1 MTKASKWVLGIS
13 AVLAFFLFFVI
24 GLLFLFYLGSTR
36 EDGSI
41 TSFGD
46 KIGVIDLKGTISS
59 SDQVVDQL
67 KKHRENSSVK
77 AIVLRVDSP
86 GGAVVPSQ
94 EMYEEVKK
102 TRDEGKPVIV
112 SMGSV
117 AASGAYYVSCGATR
131 IVANRGTLTGSIG
144 VISQFVQIE
153 ELLNKI
159 GIGSATVK
167 SGKLKD
173 TGSPFRK
180 FTEEDRKY
188 WEGVIQDTFHQFLT
202 VVESER
208 HIPHDKLIKIAD
220 GRVFS
225 GEQALEASLV
235 DTLGTYE
242 DALRIAADM
251 VGIRGEPVIV
261 KIRERRRFGI
271 FDLLF
276 SSARENLLEAKRE
289 LVDQDILQ
297 YKLSYP

>member
-1 MTKASKWVLGIS
+1 MTKASKWVLGVS
-13 AVLAFFLFFVI
+13 AVLAFFFFFII
-24 GLLFLFYLGSTR
+24 GFLFLFYLGSTR

-41 TSFGD
+41 TGFGD
-46 KIGVIDLKGTISS
+46 KIGVIDLKGTITSS
-59 SDQVVDQL
+59 EQVVDQL

-117 AASGAYYVSCGATR
+117 AASGAYYVSCGATK

-144 VISQFVQIE
+144 VISQFVQLE

-188 WEGVIQDTFHQFLT
+188 WEGIIQDTYHQFLT
-202 VVESER
+202 VVEGER
-208 HIPHDKLIKIAD
+208 HIPHDKLVKIAD
-220 GRVFS
+220 GRVLS
-225 GEQALEASLV
+225 GEQAIEVGLV

-251 VGIRGEPVIV
+251 VGIRGEPVVV
-261 KIRERRRFGI
+261 KLRERQRGI

-297 YKLSYP
+297 YKLPYP

>member
-13 AVLAFFLFFVI
+13 ALLAFFLFFII
-24 GLLFLFYLGSTR
+24 GFLFLFYLGSTR

-41 TSFGD
+41 ASFGD

-94 EMYEEVKK
+94 EMYEEVRK

-117 AASGAYYVSCGATR
+117 AASGAYYVSCGATK

-153 ELLNKI
+153 GLLNKI

-188 WEGVIQDTFHQFLT
+188 WEGIIQDTYHQFLT
-202 VVESER
+202 VVENER
-208 HIPHDKLIKIAD
+208 HIPHDKLVKIAD
-220 GRVFS
+220 GRVLS
-225 GEQALEASLV
+225 GEQAIEAGLV

-251 VGIRGEPVIV
+251 VGIRGEPAIV
-261 KIRERRRFGI
+261 RIRERQRGL

-297 YKLSYP
+297 YKLPYP

>member
-13 AVLAFFLFFVI
+13 ALLAFFLFFII
-24 GLLFLFYLGSTR
+24 GFLFLFYLGSTR

-41 TSFGD
+41 ASFGY

-102 TRDEGKPVIV
+102 TRDEGKPVVV

-117 AASGAYYVSCGATR
+117 AASGAYYVSCGATK

-144 VISQFVQIE
+144 VISQFVQLE

-188 WEGVIQDTFHQFLT
+188 WEGIIQDTYHQFLT
-202 VVESER
+202 VVEGER
-208 HIPHDKLIKIAD
+208 HIPHDKLVKIAD
-220 GRVFS
+220 GRVLS
-225 GEQALEASLV
+225 GEQAIEAGLV

-251 VGIRGEPVIV
+251 GGIRGEPVVV
-261 KIRERRRFGI
+261 KLRERQRGI

-297 YKLSYP
+297 YKLPYP